1 MAYKKE
7 TKKEELN
14 KTEVKE
20 DIAKENED
28 LKKQLQKMQNQLN
41 LLMAKTLQ
49 EQKPETNKKERN
61 IKFINLTSGI
71 LVLRGSQIWTI
82 EGQFKSKSF
91 LEREARMILNNTPNA
106 IHMGLVYISDSKF
119 VEENDLQEVYRNL
132 LNEKELKELLNKDFS
147 TIIEVFKNSNDSQRN
162 IILQMVKDK
171 KISGDF
177 VDANVLVEISKIV
190 NQDLL
195 NIEEIAL

>member
-7 TKKEELN
+7 TKKEDLN
-14 KTEVKE
+14 NVEVKE

-28 LKKQLQKMQNQLN
+28 LKKQLQEMQNQLN

-49 EQKPETNKKERN
+49 ETKPEANKKERN
-61 IKFINLTSGI
+61 IKFINLTSGT

-106 IHMGLVYISDSKF
+106 IHMGLAYISDSKF

-162 IILQMVKDK
+162 IILQLVKDK
-171 KISGDF
+171 KISGEF
-177 VDANVLVEISKIV
+177 IDANVLVEIGKIV